1 MFLEIASKVSQKLWK
16 MLPKTKEEM
25 EWNESTLDN
34 HLRIAFRITSLQGIF
49 FAASA
54 SPGCCCGRE

>member
-1 MFLEIASKVSQKLWK
+1 

-25 EWNESTLDN
+25 EWNESSLDN
-34 HLRIAFRITSLQGIF
+34 HLRIAFRITGLQGIF

-54 SPGCCCGRE
+54 SPDRCCSLE